1 MKLFRTALLALLGV
15 AFALPAG
22 ATINMRQNGDGT
34 ADWLGSRAD
43 PVPFFQTCVGGQALT
58 TDIALGGGLATKT
71 LISPITNA
79 VIRNFMVSVPNN
91 VTGSQNALIS
101 VHAGSQTTFLMGYA
115 TGNTITR
122 IQLRVNTISGNL
134 INYPTSNAIAV
145 PRVFG
150 ISHPAQVG
158 TVSQFFNTRL
168 VSNTLMRGDP
178 IFVSTDGGFTTG
190 TATGSMV
197 IYVCPR

>member
-1 MKLFRTALLALLGV
+1 MKLFRTAFLALMGV
-15 AFALPAG
+15 AFALPSYA
-22 ATINMRQNGDGT
+22 AMSIRQNGDGT
-34 ADWLGSRAD
+34 ADWVGSRVD
-43 PVPFFQTCVGGQALT
+43 PVPFFQTCVGGHALT
-58 TDIALGGGLATKT
+58 TDVALGGGLATRA

-79 VIRNFMVSVPNN
+79 VIRNFMVSVPLNIA
-91 VTGSQNALIS
+91 GSQNALIS

-115 TGNTITR
+115 TGSTITR

-134 INYPTSNAIAV
+134 LGGTGAQ

-178 IFVSTDGGFTTG
+178 IFVSTDGGFTTA

>member
-1 MKLFRTALLALLGV
+1 MKLFKTALLAFLGV
-15 AFALPAG
+15 AFALPAY

-34 ADWLGSRAD
+34 ADWLGSRLD
-43 PVPFFQTCVGGQALT
+43 PVPFFQTCVGGSALT
-58 TDIALGGGLATKT
+58 TDVALGGGLATKT

-91 VTGSQNALIS
+91 IGGSQQALIS
-101 VHAGSQTTFLMGYA
+101 VHAGSQTSFLMGYA
-115 TGNTITR
+115 TGSTITR
-122 IQLRVNTISGNL
+122 IQLIVHTMAGG
-134 INYPTSNAIAV
+134 TS

-158 TVSQFFNTRL
+158 TISQFFNSRL

-178 IFVSTDGGFTTG
+178 IFVSTNGAFTTG

-197 IYVCPR
+197 IYICPR